1 MFCHRSLSDRRT
13 RFVLL
18 DARVI
23 FRFFLVLVSV
33 PRIACLFLLVS
44 EIFIFSSFIG
54 FFFSIFRHL
63 MIFLNAGIS
72 LKEWMPHGF
81 LNQAQLTRF

>member
-23 FRFFLVLVSV
+23 FRFFLVLVLV